1 MAAPAAPQCSRRL
14 KTRTGCRAGRPDD
27 VRGQCSRPNK
37 DVDGLLERAAGDAGF
52 ALIAVLRDL
61 LQLPASRSNG
71 GAAGESL
78 ATAAASVAAVH
89 DGLHGETDLHAVQL
103 RCALSAELRA
113 TKAPNWFAQLTS

>member
-1 MAAPAAPQCSRRL
+1 MFAAKQRR
-14 KTRTGCRAGRPDD
+14 G
-27 VRGQCSRPNK
+27 
-37 DVDGLLERAAGDAGF
+37 RAAGARCRRRAGF

-113 TKAPNWFAQLTS
+113 TTAPNWFAQLTR